1 MFTSVIIPAYNEGE
15 RIKDTLDNIVNIN
28 IIDEILVVDDG
39 SKDNT
44 ADVLKNYNNPKVKY
58 HVQNPNQGKGKAL
71 EKGLEMVDEK
81 SEIIVF
87 LDADVGKTS
96 SEVTKII
103 TPVIEG
109 DCDVAIARFRP
120 AKRKGGM
127 GFVKRLARDSVYEI
141 TGVELN
147 STISGQRAFKREVI
161 EKFDTIPDGYGVE
174 VGMTID
180 ILKWNYTVKEYIVD
194 MTHNETGRNLSG
206 FMHRGKQYLHIRKIA
221 NQKRKEWGNKHV

>member
-221 NQKRKEWGNKHV
+221 NQKRKEWGNMHV

>member
-15 RIKDTLDNIVNIN
+15 RIKDTLDNIVDIN

-44 ADVLKNYNNPKVKY
+44 AFVLKNYNNPKVKY
-58 HVQNPNQGKGKAL
+58 HTQNPNQGKGKAL

-81 SEIIVF
+81 SEVIVF

-103 TPVIEG
+103 EPVIEG

-120 AKRKGGM
+120 AKKKGGM
-127 GFVKRLARDSVYEI
+127 GFVKRLAKDSVYEL

-147 STISGQRAFKREVI
+147 ATISGQRAFRREVI
-161 EKFDTIPDGYGVE
+161 ERFDSIPDGYGVE

-180 ILKWNYTVKEYIVD
+180 ILKWNYKVKEYIVD
-194 MTHNETGRNLSG
+194 MTHNETGRDLSG
-206 FMHRGKQYLHIRKIA
+206 FIHRGKQYIHIRNIVNK
-221 NQKRKEWGNKHV
+221 KRKEWGN